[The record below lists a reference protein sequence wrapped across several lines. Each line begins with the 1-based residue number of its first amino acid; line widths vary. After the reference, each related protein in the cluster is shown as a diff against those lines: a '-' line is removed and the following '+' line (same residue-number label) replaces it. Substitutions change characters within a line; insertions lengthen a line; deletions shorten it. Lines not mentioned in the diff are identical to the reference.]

1 MIRIVILS
9 AHQQESEI
17 LQMVFKQNGYE
28 YYCTKPNSFNY
39 LQLLQYRPD
48 VLLMEIPV
56 SYTEQLSLLRLLRKN
71 NRFGRTPI
79 IGYGSGGGSRIVDDL
94 TASGCTHYIQRP
106 IRIKNLFELMRK
118 SVPGKDWDGEYKK
131 IQAQKAESKE
141 QELQRL
147 LETNFPASAKK
158 EIMVKYVGKL
168 LSFPFVIAKILEVTD
183 DPARGAD
190 DLGRVIS
197 GDPAICATILKV
209 SNSALFASMGSKEVK
224 NPKDAIVRLGFNEVK
239 NISMGLGLMELF
251 PEKDTFGFQRTEFWI
266 FTLARAI
273 LSEKTARQ
281 AGYPNTTLA
290 FLSGLMADF
299 TVLLLDSF
307 FPDVFAE
314 ILGMMAD
321 DGISFPQAH
330 QKVLGFAHEEF
341 LCNLMET
348 WRLPKELQDAIRM
361 QVTLLSLPE
370 MENPTPERI
379 LADCVSLSSTMARAG
394 DIGQGCDSILDM
406 PSESIIRELKLTTG
420 LIKGFYDPL
429 QAGLSVFADFFS
441 LERKLLPAIIEEDT
455 LRPAIYLAVGRR
467 GFDPYQQYLARFWK
481 LKIVRDAEGL
491 EKALAEKPYCC
502 AFVTPANSEM
512 AALAQ
517 EFFPYLEG
525 KLTPM
530 NKIMPVIAI
539 WPTGMPSPT
548 PGKFPF
554 ECISQRGDVRQM
566 MQTIATLAGE

>member
-28 YYCTKPNSFNY
+28 YYSAKPNSFNY

-48 VLLMEIPV
+48 VLLMEIPI

-71 NRFGRTPI
+71 NRFGKTPI
-79 IGYGSGGGSRIVDDL
+79 IGFGSGGGTRIVEDL
-94 TASGCTHYIQRP
+94 TASGCTHYLQRP
-106 IRIKNLFELMRK
+106 IRIKNLFDLMRK
-118 SVPGKDWDGEYKK
+118 SVPSKDWDGEYKK
-131 IQAQKAESKE
+131 IMAQKEEGKE

-147 LETNFPASAKK
+147 LESNFPASAKK

-209 SNSALFASMGSKEVK
+209 SNSALFASMGNKEVK

-251 PEKDTFGFQRTEFWI
+251 PEKDTFGFQRTEFWMHI
-266 FTLARAI
+266 LGRAI
-273 LSEKTARQ
+273 LSEKMARQ

-314 ILGMMAD
+314 ILGLMAD
-321 DGISFPQAH
+321 EGISFPQAT
-330 QKVLGFAHEEF
+330 QKVLGFPHEEF
-341 LCNLMET
+341 LCSLMET
-348 WRLPKELQDAIRM
+348 WRLPKELQEAIRL
-361 QVTLLSLPE
+361 QTTLLSQTE

-379 LADCVSLSSTMARAG
+379 LADCVALSSTVVRAG
-394 DIGQGCDSILDM
+394 DIGQGCDSIMEM
-406 PSESIIRELKLTTG
+406 PSESLIHELRLTTG

-441 LERKLLPAIIEEDT
+441 IERKLLPAIIEEES
-455 LRPAIYLAVGRR
+455 LRPAIYLAIGRR
-467 GFDPYQQYLARFWK
+467 GFDPFQQYLSRYWK
-481 LKIVRDAEGL
+481 LKIVRDAESL
-491 EKALAEKPYCC
+491 EKALAEKQYCC
-502 AFVTPANSEM
+502 AFVTPATAEM
-512 AALAQ
+512 APLGQ

-525 KLTPM
+525 KQTL
-530 NKIMPVIAI
+530 KGKSMPVFAI
-539 WPTGMPSPT
+539 WPDGMPSPV

-554 ECISQRGDVRQM
+554 ECISQRCDVRQM
-566 MQTIATLAGE
+566 LQTIATLAGE